1 MDEDNKIPMKESNV
15 GGIPVTD
22 VESAQKALLESM
34 RASKEQ
40 PEEIA
45 EETETQ
51 EDVSEQAMDVAESV
65 EDTPVN
71 LTVEDLEA
79 DQKKFAESQMTEED
93 RVDNNQQQQVG
104 EPKVFT
110 VKIDGKDTQ
119 VTEDELLSGYS
130 RQADYTRKSQV
141 LAEQRKKM
149 EEELAATQ
157 QERQHYLSQLEQFN
171 TQADSKLEEFK
182 SVDWTK
188 LKEEDPME
196 YALKRDQ
203 YRELQENKRLVA
215 EEQQQ
220 LAQKQQQEM
229 QSKWNEELAR
239 QQEVMAQ
246 RLPEWND
253 PEKGPKL
260 KQDIKSFALNKGFTE
275 QEVDSLIDARS
286 VDVLHKAMMYEN
298 LLAAKIANK
307 KQKVVPKVQKP
318 GTPSTKSEVNSEKI
332 KQTRQRL
339 KRTGRVDD
347 AAAVIKSLMS

>member
-1 MDEDNKIPMKESNV
+1 MSENIPTKESKHS
-15 GGIPVTD
+15 GIPVTD
-22 VESAQKALLESM
+22 VESAQKALLNSI

-40 PEEIA
+40 PETVEG
-45 EETETQ
+45 ETETQ
-51 EDVSEQAMDVAESV
+51 EAVSEQAMENAESV
-65 EDTPVN
+65 ENEAVET
-71 LTVEDLEA
+71 LTAEDL
-79 DQKKFAESQMTEED
+79 
-93 RVDNNQQQQVG
+93 VDDNQQEQVS
-104 EPKVFT
+104 EPRTYT
-110 VKIDGKDTQ
+110 VKIDGKDTE

-149 EEELAATQ
+149 DEELAATQ
-157 QERQHYLSQLEQFN
+157 QERQQYQSQLEQFN
-171 TQADSKLEEFK
+171 LQADSKLEEFK

-215 EEQQQ
+215 EEQQN
-220 LAQKQQQEM
+220 LAQKQQAEM
-229 QSKWNEELAR
+229 QTKWNEELAR

-260 KQDIKSFALNKGFTE
+260 KQNIKSFALKKGFTE

-286 VDVLHKAMMYEN
+286 VDVLHKAMMYET
-298 LLAAKIANK
+298 LLEAKISQK
-307 KQKVVPKVQKP
+307 KAKVVPKVQKP
-318 GTPSTKSEVNSEKI
+318 GTPSTKSEVNSEKV
-332 KQTRQRL
+332 KQTRARL
-339 KRTGRVDD
+339 KRSGRVDD
-347 AAAVIKSLMS
+347 AALAIKSLMS

>member
-1 MDEDNKIPMKESNV
+1 MSENIPTKESKHS
-15 GGIPVTD
+15 GIPVTD

-40 PEEIA
+40 PDEIE

-51 EDVSEQAMDVAESV
+51 EAVSEQAMENAESV
-65 EDTPVN
+65 ENEAVET
-71 LTVEDLEA
+71 LTAEDL
-79 DQKKFAESQMTEED
+79 
-93 RVDNNQQQQVG
+93 VDDNQQEQVS
-104 EPKVFT
+104 EPRKYT
-110 VKIDGKDTQ
+110 VKIDGKDTE

-149 EEELAATQ
+149 DEELAATQ
-157 QERQHYLSQLEQFN
+157 QERQQYQSQLEQFN
-171 TQADSKLEEFK
+171 LQADSKLEEFK

-215 EEQQQ
+215 EEQQN
-220 LAQKQQQEM
+220 LAQKQQAEM
-229 QSKWNEELAR
+229 QTKWNEELAR

-260 KQDIKSFALNKGFTE
+260 KQNIKSFALKKGFTE

-286 VDVLHKAMMYEN
+286 VDVLHKAMMYET
-298 LLAAKIANK
+298 LLEAKISQK
-307 KQKVVPKVQKP
+307 KAKVVPKVQKP
-318 GTPSTKSEVNSEKI
+318 GTPSTKSEVNSEKV
-332 KQTRQRL
+332 KQTRARL
-339 KRTGRVDD
+339 KRSGRVDD
-347 AAAVIKSLMS
+347 AALAIKSLMS

>member
-1 MDEDNKIPMKESNV
+1 MSDDNIPMKESKH

-22 VESAQKALLESM
+22 VESAQKALLDSM

-40 PEEIA
+40 PKEVE

-51 EDVSEQAMDVAESV
+51 DMVSEQAMDVAESV
-65 EDTPVN
+65 ENEVVDTQE
-71 LTVEDLEA
+71 LTTEDL
-79 DQKKFAESQMTEED
+79 
-93 RVDNNQQQQVG
+93 VDDNQQEQVS
-104 EPKVFT
+104 EPKVYT

-220 LAQKQQQEM
+220 LAQKQQAEL
-229 QSKWNEELAR
+229 QSKWNEELQR

-253 PEKGPKL
+253 PDKGPKL
-260 KQDIKSFALNKGFTE
+260 KQDIKSFALTKGFTE

-286 VDVLHKAMMYEN
+286 VDVLHKAMMYES

-307 KQKVVPKVQKP
+307 KAKVVPKMQKP
-318 GTPSTKSEVNSEKI
+318 GTPSTKSEVNSEKV
-332 KQTRQRL
+332 KQTRARL

>member
-1 MDEDNKIPMKESNV
+1 MSDDNIPMKESKH

-22 VESAQKALLESM
+22 VESAQKALLDSM

-40 PEEIA
+40 PETVE

-51 EDVSEQAMDVAESV
+51 DIVSEQAMDVAESV
-65 EDTPVN
+65 ENEVVDTQE
-71 LTVEDLEA
+71 LTTEDL
-79 DQKKFAESQMTEED
+79 
-93 RVDNNQQQQVG
+93 VDDNQQEQVS
-104 EPKVFT
+104 EPKVYT

-157 QERQHYLSQLEQFN
+157 QERQQYQSQLEQFN

-220 LAQKQQQEM
+220 LAQKQQAEM
-229 QSKWNEELAR
+229 QSKWNEELQR

-253 PEKGPKL
+253 PDKGPKL
-260 KQDIKSFALNKGFTE
+260 KQDIKSFALTKGFTE

-307 KQKVVPKVQKP
+307 KAKVVPKMQKP
-318 GTPSTKSEVNSEKI
+318 GTPSTKSEVNSEKV
-332 KQTRQRL
+332 KQTRARL
-339 KRTGRVDD
+339 KRTGKVDD

>member
-1 MDEDNKIPMKESNV
+1 MMSENIPTKESKHS
-15 GGIPVTD
+15 GIPVTD

-40 PEEIA
+40 PDEIA

-51 EDVSEQAMDVAESV
+51 ETVSEQAMENAESV
-65 EDTPVN
+65 ENEAVET
-71 LTVEDLEA
+71 LTAEDL
-79 DQKKFAESQMTEED
+79 
-93 RVDNNQQQQVG
+93 VDDNQQEQVS
-104 EPKVFT
+104 EPRTYT
-110 VKIDGKDTQ
+110 VKIDGKDTE

-149 EEELAATQ
+149 DEELAATQ
-157 QERQHYLSQLEQFN
+157 QERQQYQSQLEQFN
-171 TQADSKLEEFK
+171 LQADSKLEEFK

-215 EEQQQ
+215 EEQQN
-220 LAQKQQQEM
+220 LAQKQQAEM
-229 QSKWNEELAR
+229 QTKWNEELAK

-260 KQDIKSFALNKGFTE
+260 KQNIKSFALKKGFTE

-286 VDVLHKAMMYEN
+286 VDVLHKAMMYET
-298 LLAAKIANK
+298 LLEAKISQK
-307 KQKVVPKVQKP
+307 KAKVVPKVQKP
-318 GTPSTKSEVNSEKI
+318 GTPSTKSEVNSEKV
-332 KQTRQRL
+332 KQTRARL
-339 KRTGRVDD
+339 KRSGRVDD
-347 AAAVIKSLMS
+347 AALAIKSLMS

>member
-1 MDEDNKIPMKESNV
+1 MSESIPTKESKHS
-15 GGIPVTD
+15 GIPVTD

-40 PEEIA
+40 PNEIA

-51 EDVSEQAMDVAESV
+51 EAVSEQAMEVAESV
-65 EDTPVN
+65 ENEVVDTQE
-71 LTVEDLEA
+71 LTTDDL
-79 DQKKFAESQMTEED
+79 
-93 RVDNNQQQQVG
+93 VDDNQQEQVS
-104 EPKVFT
+104 EPRTYT
-110 VKIDGKDTQ
+110 VKIDSKDAE

-149 EEELAATQ
+149 DEELAATQ
-157 QERQHYLSQLEQFN
+157 QERQQYQSQLEQFN
-171 TQADSKLEEFK
+171 LQADSKLEEFK
-182 SVDWTK
+182 SVDWVK

-215 EEQQQ
+215 EEQQN
-220 LAQKQQQEM
+220 LAQKQQAEM
-229 QSKWNEELAR
+229 QTKWNEELAR

-260 KQDIKSFALNKGFTE
+260 KQNIKSFAMKKGFTE

-298 LLAAKIANK
+298 LLEAKINQK
-307 KQKVVPKVQKP
+307 KAKVVPKVQKP
-318 GTPSTKSEVNSEKI
+318 GTPSTKSEVNSEKV
-332 KQTRQRL
+332 KQTRARL
-339 KRTGRVDD
+339 KKTGRVDD
-347 AAAVIKSLMS
+347 AALAIKSLMS

>member
-1 MDEDNKIPMKESNV
+1 MMSESIPTKESKHS
-15 GGIPVTD
+15 GIPVTD
-22 VESAQKALLESM
+22 VESAQKALLDSI

-40 PEEIA
+40 PETVEG
-45 EETETQ
+45 ETETQ
-51 EDVSEQAMDVAESV
+51 EAVSEQAMENAESV
-65 EDTPVN
+65 ENEAVET
-71 LTVEDLEA
+71 LTAEDL
-79 DQKKFAESQMTEED
+79 
-93 RVDNNQQQQVG
+93 VDDNQQEQVS
-104 EPKVFT
+104 EPRTYT
-110 VKIDGKDTQ
+110 VKIDGKDTE

-149 EEELAATQ
+149 DEELAATQ
-157 QERQHYLSQLEQFN
+157 QERQQYQSQLEQFKI
-171 TQADSKLEEFK
+171 QADSKLEEFK

-215 EEQQQ
+215 EEQQN
-220 LAQKQQQEM
+220 LAQKQQAEM
-229 QSKWNEELAR
+229 QTKWNEELAR

-260 KQDIKSFALNKGFTE
+260 KQNIKTFALKKGFTE

-286 VDVLHKAMMYEN
+286 VDVLHKAMMYET
-298 LLAAKIANK
+298 LLEAKISQK
-307 KQKVVPKVQKP
+307 KAKVVPKVQKP
-318 GTPSTKSEVNSEKI
+318 GAPSTKSEVNSEKV
-332 KQTRQRL
+332 KQTRARL
-339 KRTGRVDD
+339 KRSGRVDD
-347 AAAVIKSLMS
+347 AALAIKSLMS

>member
-1 MDEDNKIPMKESNV
+1 MSESIPTKESKHS
-15 GGIPVTD
+15 GIPVTD
-22 VESAQKALLESM
+22 VESAQKALLDSI

-40 PEEIA
+40 PETVEG
-45 EETETQ
+45 ETETQ
-51 EDVSEQAMDVAESV
+51 EAVSEQAMENAESV
-65 EDTPVN
+65 ENEAVET
-71 LTVEDLEA
+71 LTAEDL
-79 DQKKFAESQMTEED
+79 
-93 RVDNNQQQQVG
+93 VDDNQQEQVS
-104 EPKVFT
+104 EPRTYT
-110 VKIDGKDTQ
+110 VKIDGKDTE

-149 EEELAATQ
+149 DEELAATQ
-157 QERQHYLSQLEQFN
+157 QERQQYQSQLEQFKI
-171 TQADSKLEEFK
+171 QADSKLEEFK

-215 EEQQQ
+215 EEQQN
-220 LAQKQQQEM
+220 LAQKQQAEM
-229 QSKWNEELAR
+229 QTKWNEELAR

-260 KQDIKSFALNKGFTE
+260 KQNIKSFALKKGFTE

-286 VDVLHKAMMYEN
+286 VDVLHKAMMYET
-298 LLAAKIANK
+298 LLEAKISQK
-307 KQKVVPKVQKP
+307 KAKVVPKVQKP
-318 GTPSTKSEVNSEKI
+318 GAPSTKSEVNSEKV
-332 KQTRQRL
+332 KQTRARL
-339 KRTGRVDD
+339 KRSGRVDD
-347 AAAVIKSLMS
+347 AALAIKSLMS

>member
-22 VESAQKALLESM
+22 VESAQKALLDSM

-40 PEEIA
+40 PKEVE
-45 EETETQ
+45 EETET
-51 EDVSEQAMDVAESV
+51 EDMVSEQAMDVAESV
-65 EDTPVN
+65 ENEVVDTQE
-71 LTVEDLEA
+71 LTTEDL
-79 DQKKFAESQMTEED
+79 
-93 RVDNNQQQQVG
+93 VDDNQQQQVG
-104 EPKVFT
+104 EPKLFT

-141 LAEQRKKM
+141 LAEQRKKI

-157 QERQHYLSQLEQFN
+157 QERQQYQSQLEQFN

-220 LAQKQQQEM
+220 LAQKQQAEM
-229 QSKWNEELAR
+229 QSKWNEELQR

-253 PEKGPKL
+253 PDKGPKL
-260 KQDIKSFALNKGFTE
+260 KQDIKSFALTKGFTE

-307 KQKVVPKVQKP
+307 KAKVVPKMQKP
-318 GTPSTKSEVNSEKI
+318 GTPSTKSEVNSEKV
-332 KQTRQRL
+332 KQTRARL

>member
-1 MDEDNKIPMKESNV
+1 MMSESIPTKESKHS
-15 GGIPVTD
+15 GIPVTD
-22 VESAQKALLESM
+22 VESAQKALLNSI

-40 PEEIA
+40 PETVEG
-45 EETETQ
+45 ETETQ
-51 EDVSEQAMDVAESV
+51 EAVSEQAMENAESV
-65 EDTPVN
+65 ENEAVET
-71 LTVEDLEA
+71 LTAEDL
-79 DQKKFAESQMTEED
+79 
-93 RVDNNQQQQVG
+93 VDDNQQEQLS
-104 EPKVFT
+104 EPRTYT
-110 VKIDGKDTQ
+110 VKIDGKDTE

-149 EEELAATQ
+149 DEELAATQ
-157 QERQHYLSQLEQFN
+157 QERQQYQSQLEQFN
-171 TQADSKLEEFK
+171 LQADSKLEEFK

-215 EEQQQ
+215 EEQQN
-220 LAQKQQQEM
+220 LAQKQQAEM
-229 QSKWNEELAR
+229 QTKWNEELAR

-260 KQDIKSFALNKGFTE
+260 KQNIKSFALKKGFTE

-286 VDVLHKAMMYEN
+286 VDVLHKAMMYET
-298 LLAAKIANK
+298 LLEAKISQK
-307 KQKVVPKVQKP
+307 KAKVVPKVQKP
-318 GTPSTKSEVNSEKI
+318 GAPSTKSEVNSEKV
-332 KQTRQRL
+332 KQTRARL
-339 KRTGRVDD
+339 KRSGRVDD
-347 AAAVIKSLMS
+347 AALAIKSLMS

>member
-1 MDEDNKIPMKESNV
+1 MMSESIPTKESKHS
-15 GGIPVTD
+15 GIPVTD
-22 VESAQKALLESM
+22 VESAQKALLDSI

-40 PEEIA
+40 PETVEG
-45 EETETQ
+45 ETETQ
-51 EDVSEQAMDVAESV
+51 EAVSEQAMENAESV
-65 EDTPVN
+65 ENEAVET
-71 LTVEDLEA
+71 LTAEDL
-79 DQKKFAESQMTEED
+79 
-93 RVDNNQQQQVG
+93 VDDNQQEQII
-104 EPKVFT
+104 EPRKYT
-110 VKIDGKDTQ
+110 VKIDGKDTE

-149 EEELAATQ
+149 DEELAATQ
-157 QERQHYLSQLEQFN
+157 QERQQYQSQLEQFKI
-171 TQADSKLEEFK
+171 QADSKLEEFK

-215 EEQQQ
+215 EEQQN
-220 LAQKQQQEM
+220 LAQKQQAEM
-229 QSKWNEELAR
+229 QTKWNEELAR

-260 KQDIKSFALNKGFTE
+260 KQSIKSFALKKGFTE

-286 VDVLHKAMMYEN
+286 VDVLHKAMMYET
-298 LLAAKIANK
+298 LLEAKISQK
-307 KQKVVPKVQKP
+307 KAKVVPKVQKP
-318 GTPSTKSEVNSEKI
+318 GAPSTKSEVNSEKV
-332 KQTRQRL
+332 KQTRARL
-339 KRTGRVDD
+339 KRSGRVDD
-347 AAAVIKSLMS
+347 AALAIKSLMS

>member
-1 MDEDNKIPMKESNV
+1 MSESIPTKESKHS
-15 GGIPVTD
+15 GIPVTD
-22 VESAQKALLESM
+22 VESAQKALLDSI

-40 PEEIA
+40 PETVEG
-45 EETETQ
+45 ETETQ
-51 EDVSEQAMDVAESV
+51 EAVSEQVMENTESV
-65 EDTPVN
+65 ENEAVET
-71 LTVEDLEA
+71 LTAEDL
-79 DQKKFAESQMTEED
+79 
-93 RVDNNQQQQVG
+93 VDDNQQEQVS
-104 EPKVFT
+104 EPRTYT
-110 VKIDGKDTQ
+110 VKIDGKDTE

-149 EEELAATQ
+149 DEELAATQ
-157 QERQHYLSQLEQFN
+157 QERQQYQSQLEQFKI
-171 TQADSKLEEFK
+171 QADSKLEEFK

-215 EEQQQ
+215 EEQQN
-220 LAQKQQQEM
+220 LAQKQQAEM
-229 QSKWNEELAR
+229 QTKWNEELAR

-260 KQDIKSFALNKGFTE
+260 KQNIKSFALKKGFTE

-298 LLAAKIANK
+298 LLEAKISQK
-307 KQKVVPKVQKP
+307 KAKVVPKVQKP
-318 GTPSTKSEVNSEKI
+318 GAPSTKSEVNSEKV
-332 KQTRQRL
+332 KQTRARL
-339 KRTGRVDD
+339 KRSGRVDD
-347 AAAVIKSLMS
+347 AALAIKSLMS

>member
-1 MDEDNKIPMKESNV
+1 MSDDNIPMKESNV

-22 VESAQKALLESM
+22 VESAQKALLDSM

-40 PEEIA
+40 PKEVE
-45 EETETQ
+45 EETET
-51 EDVSEQAMDVAESV
+51 EDMVSEQAMDVAESV
-65 EDTPVN
+65 ENEVVDTQE
-71 LTVEDLEA
+71 LTTEDL
-79 DQKKFAESQMTEED
+79 
-93 RVDNNQQQQVG
+93 VDDNQQQQVG
-104 EPKVFT
+104 EPKLFT

-141 LAEQRKKM
+141 LAEQRKKI

-157 QERQHYLSQLEQFN
+157 QERQQYQSQLEQFN

-220 LAQKQQQEM
+220 LAQKQQAEM
-229 QSKWNEELAR
+229 QSKWNEELQR

-307 KQKVVPKVQKP
+307 KAKVVPKMQKP
-318 GTPSTKSEVNSEKI
+318 GTPSTKSEVNSEKV
-332 KQTRQRL
+332 KQTRARL

>member
-1 MDEDNKIPMKESNV
+1 MSESIPTKESKHS
-15 GGIPVTD
+15 GIPVTD
-22 VESAQKALLESM
+22 VESAQKALLNSI

-40 PEEIA
+40 PETVEG
-45 EETETQ
+45 ETETQ
-51 EDVSEQAMDVAESV
+51 EAVSEQAMENAESV
-65 EDTPVN
+65 ENEAVET
-71 LTVEDLEA
+71 LTAEDL
-79 DQKKFAESQMTEED
+79 
-93 RVDNNQQQQVG
+93 VDDNQQEQVS
-104 EPKVFT
+104 EPRTYT
-110 VKIDGKDTQ
+110 VKIDGKDTE

-149 EEELAATQ
+149 DEELAATQ
-157 QERQHYLSQLEQFN
+157 QERQQYQSQLEQFKI
-171 TQADSKLEEFK
+171 QADSKLEEFK

-215 EEQQQ
+215 EEQQN
-220 LAQKQQQEM
+220 LAQKQQAEM
-229 QSKWNEELAR
+229 QTKWNEELAK

-260 KQDIKSFALNKGFTE
+260 KQNIKSFALKKGFTE

-298 LLAAKIANK
+298 LLEAKISQK
-307 KQKVVPKVQKP
+307 KAKVVPKVQRP
-318 GTPSTKSEVNSEKI
+318 GAPSTKSEVNSEKV
-332 KQTRQRL
+332 KQTRARL
-339 KRTGRVDD
+339 KRSGRVDD
-347 AAAVIKSLMS
+347 AALAIKSLMS

>member
-1 MDEDNKIPMKESNV
+1 MSESIPTKESKHS
-15 GGIPVTD
+15 GIPVTD
-22 VESAQKALLESM
+22 VESAQKALLDSI

-40 PEEIA
+40 PEKVEG
-45 EETETQ
+45 ETETQ
-51 EDVSEQAMDVAESV
+51 EAVSEQAMENAESV
-65 EDTPVN
+65 ENEAVET
-71 LTVEDLEA
+71 LTAEDL
-79 DQKKFAESQMTEED
+79 
-93 RVDNNQQQQVG
+93 VDDNQQEQLS
-104 EPKVFT
+104 EPRTYT
-110 VKIDGKDTQ
+110 VKIDGKDTE

-149 EEELAATQ
+149 DEELAATQ
-157 QERQHYLSQLEQFN
+157 QERQQYQSQLEQFKI
-171 TQADSKLEEFK
+171 QADSKLEEFK

-215 EEQQQ
+215 EEQQN
-220 LAQKQQQEM
+220 LAQKQQTEM
-229 QSKWNEELAR
+229 QTKWNEELAR

-260 KQDIKSFALNKGFTE
+260 KQNIKTFALKKGFTE

-286 VDVLHKAMMYEN
+286 VDVLHKAMMYET
-298 LLAAKIANK
+298 LLEAKISQK
-307 KQKVVPKVQKP
+307 KAKVVPKVQKP
-318 GTPSTKSEVNSEKI
+318 GAPSTKSEVNSEKV
-332 KQTRQRL
+332 KQTRARL
-339 KRTGRVDD
+339 KRSGRVDD
-347 AAAVIKSLMS
+347 AALAIKSLMS

>member
-1 MDEDNKIPMKESNV
+1 MSENIPTKESKHS
-15 GGIPVTD
+15 GIPVTD

-40 PEEIA
+40 PDEIA

-51 EDVSEQAMDVAESV
+51 EAVSEQATENAESV
-65 EDTPVN
+65 ENEAVET
-71 LTVEDLEA
+71 LTAEDL
-79 DQKKFAESQMTEED
+79 
-93 RVDNNQQQQVG
+93 VDDNQQEQVS
-104 EPKVFT
+104 EPRTYT
-110 VKIDGKDTQ
+110 VKIDGKDTE

-149 EEELAATQ
+149 DEELAATQ
-157 QERQHYLSQLEQFN
+157 QERQQYQSQLEQFKI
-171 TQADSKLEEFK
+171 QADSKLEEFK

-215 EEQQQ
+215 EEQQN
-220 LAQKQQQEM
+220 LAQKQQAEM
-229 QSKWNEELAR
+229 QTKWNEELAR

-260 KQDIKSFALNKGFTE
+260 KQNIKSFALKKGFTE

-286 VDVLHKAMMYEN
+286 VDVLHKAMMYET
-298 LLAAKIANK
+298 LLEAKISQK
-307 KQKVVPKVQKP
+307 KAKVVPKVQKP
-318 GTPSTKSEVNSEKI
+318 GTPSTKSEVNSEKV
-332 KQTRQRL
+332 KQTRARL
-339 KRTGRVDD
+339 KRSGRVDD
-347 AAAVIKSLMS
+347 AALAIKSLMS

>member
-1 MDEDNKIPMKESNV
+1 MSESIPTKESKHS
-15 GGIPVTD
+15 GIPVTD
-22 VESAQKALLESM
+22 VESAQKALLDSI

-40 PEEIA
+40 PETVE

-51 EDVSEQAMDVAESV
+51 EAVSEQATENAESV
-65 EDTPVN
+65 ENEAVET
-71 LTVEDLEA
+71 LTAEDL
-79 DQKKFAESQMTEED
+79 
-93 RVDNNQQQQVG
+93 VDDNQQEQLS
-104 EPKVFT
+104 EPRTYT
-110 VKIDGKDTQ
+110 VKIDGKDTE

-149 EEELAATQ
+149 DEELAATQ
-157 QERQHYLSQLEQFN
+157 QERQQYQSQLEQFKI
-171 TQADSKLEEFK
+171 QADSKLEEFK

-215 EEQQQ
+215 EEQQN
-220 LAQKQQQEM
+220 LAQKQQTEM
-229 QSKWNEELAR
+229 QTKWNEELAR

-260 KQDIKSFALNKGFTE
+260 KQNIKTFALKKGFTE

-286 VDVLHKAMMYEN
+286 VDVLHKAMMYET
-298 LLAAKIANK
+298 LLEAKISQK
-307 KQKVVPKVQKP
+307 KAKVVPKVQKP
-318 GTPSTKSEVNSEKI
+318 GAPSTKSEVNSEKV
-332 KQTRQRL
+332 KQTRARL
-339 KRTGRVDD
+339 KRSGRVDD
-347 AAAVIKSLMS
+347 AALAIKSLMS

>member
-1 MDEDNKIPMKESNV
+1 MSDDNIPMKESNV

-22 VESAQKALLESM
+22 VESAQKALLDSM

-40 PEEIA
+40 PKEVE
-45 EETETQ
+45 EETET
-51 EDVSEQAMDVAESV
+51 EDMVSEQAMDVAESV
-65 EDTPVN
+65 ENEVVDTQE
-71 LTVEDLEA
+71 LTTEDL
-79 DQKKFAESQMTEED
+79 
-93 RVDNNQQQQVG
+93 VDDNQQEQVS
-104 EPKVFT
+104 EPKVYT

-220 LAQKQQQEM
+220 LAQKQQAEM
-229 QSKWNEELAR
+229 QSKWNEELQR

-307 KQKVVPKVQKP
+307 KAKVVPKMQKP
-318 GTPSTKSEVNSEKI
+318 GTPSTKSEVNSEKV
-332 KQTRQRL
+332 KQTRARL